1 MTFPFKLTVAFQL
14 SLTSKPQILL
24 LRLEVKLDYL
34 HPNVMTLVS
43 LLSYK
48 SESSTV
54 PGIYTLMGMHA
65 HTQACCAHKI
75 FK

>member
-43 LLSYK
+43 LLSCK

-54 PGIYTLMGMHA
+54 PGILVGGCIS
-65 HTQACCAHKI
+65 QGSPEKWNQ
-75 FK
+75 